1 MENIF
6 QDQFYQQFDRRQ
18 IRVKFFILRV
28 LAAFENADQ
37 MNYYLDKLFQIIVD
51 VET

>member
-28 LAAFENADQ
+28 LAAFENTDQ
-37 MNYYLDKLFQIIVD
+37 MNLYLDEYLKL
-51 VET
+51 